1 MSARLYIEGIEADTL
16 GDIDVEFTFSV
27 ADISDIER
35 RNTSFSKTLTL
46 PSTAKNQQL
55 FGNIFDISVSND
67 IFEGP
72 NIGQNFNPARQAKT
86 QIFLDNVKIYDGVM
100 RMMKINNVE
109 GNIVYE
115 VNMFGRLRDIL
126 HELGDRTLADLDF
139 SGETEGV
146 ISYDHTW
153 NQANIEASWARTEWV
168 EGAQNYVYPLV
179 DYGRSLDMEVFPIE
193 NFKPAVFVSEILKR
207 IFDEAGFQIQEPNFF
222 TSSFYFKKLILLTA
236 EKTITKET
244 TTLLEQSSILYTV
257 STGNDPS
264 FSHILEFA
272 SVQDDGFTINA
283 EGDTFTWNK
292 TQPLNTGL
300 TFNAKVSFIATQAFI
315 WNVWNMRVLRNG
327 VEVLQS
333 SVNVQLNSIGD
344 IFNWDLEIVGGVT
357 LANGDDYQIELTGEV
372 VGGGGGGMN
381 LETDVVIQQNGI
393 LKIGNTVPTAVDL
406 EEGDEMK
413 IEYTMPKSMKQRDF
427 LKSIISMY
435 NLYVTQDR
443 LQTNVLEIIP
453 YNEFFQTFKNEALDW
468 TDKLDYS
475 QEISITP
482 LSELS
487 AKEYRF
493 TFDDDT
499 DFWSASYKAKF
510 NQAYGE
516 SRTIVPNDFEL
527 DTKTVKVVFGSPV
540 MREEVPGQI
549 MVHLYKSENSVK
561 VPDNFK
567 PRIVFFAPN
576 QPTLSP
582 WQIDFEAGP
591 VTYNTYPYAGHLD
604 NPTEA
609 NTDVLFSF
617 PQEVYFSTGI
627 YPQNSNLYT
636 GYYDQLI
643 TSIGDRNS
651 RLIEGYFYLT
661 PTDISNLDFRKIIK
675 LGNHFF
681 QLQKVDKYNPIAN
694 GLSYVSLF
702 KILAELQ
709 PEDFDYILL
718 ENDFFMLQEN
728 GVNKFYI

>member
-46 PSTAKNQQL
+46 PSTSKNQQL

-67 IFEGP
+67 IFEGS

-100 RMMKINNVE
+100 RMMKINNLE

-126 HELGDRTLADLDF
+126 HELGDKTLADLDF
-139 SGETEGV
+139 DD
-146 ISYDHTW
+146 YDHTW
-153 NQANIEASWARTEWV
+153 NQENIEASWERTEWV
-168 EGAQNYVYPLV
+168 EDAENYVYPLV
-179 DYGRSLDMEVFPIE
+179 DYGRSDDMITFPIE

-207 IFDEAGFQIQEPNFF
+207 IFDEAGFTIIAPFF
-222 TSSFYFKKLILLTA
+222 SSFYFRKLILLTA
-236 EKTITKET
+236 EKTIAKES
-244 TTLLEQSSILYTV
+244 TTLLQQTTNLFNEEVTSDT
-257 STGNDPS
+257 S
-264 FSHILEFA
+264 FSHLLTFT
-272 SVQDDGFTINA
+272 SVLDDGFDISNGGTR
-283 EGDTFTWNK
+283 FTWTK
-292 TQPLNTGL
+292 AQPLNTGL
-300 TFNAKVSFIATQAFI
+300 TFNVKIFFEALQVVTENAWALDINKNNNTIFAAGQNITFVQVGQGFA
-315 WNVWNMRVLRNG
+315 WD
-327 VEVLQS
+327 VELS
-333 SVNVQLNSIGD
+333 
-344 IFNWDLEIVGGVT
+344 GGVT
-357 LANGDDYQIELTGEV
+357 LEQGDFFEIELRGEV
-372 VGGGGGGMN
+372 IGGVGGSFIQT
-381 LETDVVIQQNGI
+381 EVVIQPGGVFA
-393 LKIGNTVPTAVDL
+393 IGNTVPVAVEL

-427 LKSIISMY
+427 LKSIISMH
-435 NLYVTQDR
+435 NLYITQDR

-453 YNEFFQTFKNEALDW
+453 YNEFYQSFKNEALDW

-493 TFDDDT
+493 TFDDDA
-499 DFWSASYKAKF
+499 DYWSNFYKTKF

-516 SRTIVPNDFEL
+516 SRTIIPNDFEL
-527 DTKTVKVVFGSPV
+527 DTKTVKVVFAPPV
-540 MREEVPGQI
+540 MREQVAGQI
-549 MVHLYKSENSVK
+549 MVHLYKLENEIK
-561 VPDNFK
+561 NAENFK
-567 PRIVFFAPN
+567 PRVVYFAPN

-582 WQIDFEAGP
+582 WYINFESGAQE
-591 VTYNTYPYAGHLD
+591 YNTYPYAGHLD
-604 NPTEA
+604 NPISPI
-609 NTDVLFSF
+609 TDVLFSF

-636 GYYDQLI
+636 TYYDQLI
-643 TSIGDRNS
+643 TSISDRNS

-661 PTDISNLDFRKIIK
+661 STDISNLDFRKIIK

-681 QLQKVDKYNPIAN
+681 QLQKVDKYNPMAN

-709 PEDFDYILL
+709 PEDFDFILL
-718 ENDFFMLQEN
+718 ENDSYMLQEN

>member
-55 FGNIFDISVSND
+55 FGNIFDISVSNS
-67 IFEGP
+67 IFENEA
-72 NIGQNFNPARQAKT
+72 NIGQNFNPARQAKV

-126 HELGDRTLADLDF
+126 HELGDKTLADLDF
-139 SGETEGV
+139 SSEDV
-146 ISYDHTW
+146 ISYDHVW
-153 NQANIEASWARTEWV
+153 NQENIEASWERTEWV

-179 DYGRSLDMEVFPIE
+179 DYGRSVDMETFPIE

-207 IFDEAGFQIQEPNFF
+207 IFDEAGFTIVAPFF
-222 TSSFYFKKLILLTA
+222 SSFYFRKLILLTA

-264 FSHILEFA
+264 FSHILEFT

-315 WNVWNMRVLRNG
+315 WNVWNMRVLRGG

-344 IFNWDLEIVGGVT
+344 IFNWDVEIVGPVT
-357 LANGDDYQIELTGEV
+357 LVNGDDYQIELTGEV

-381 LETDVVIQQNGI
+381 LETEVVIQQNGI
-393 LKIGNTVPTAVDL
+393 LKIGNTVPTAVEL

-413 IEYTMPKSMKQRDF
+413 IGYTMPKSMKQRDF

-499 DFWSASYKAKF
+499 DYWSASYKSKF

-527 DTKTVKVVFGSPV
+527 DTKSVKVVFGSPV
-540 MREEVPGQI
+540 MREQTPGQI
-549 MVHLYKSENSVK
+549 MVHLYKLENNVK
-561 VPDNFK
+561 TPDNFK

-576 QPTLSP
+576 QPSLST
-582 WQIDFEAGP
+582 WYINFEAGAVP
-591 VTYNTYPYAGHLD
+591 YNFYPYAGHLD
-604 NPTEA
+604 NPIEPA
-609 NTDVLFSF
+609 TDVLFSF

-636 GYYDQLI
+636 TYYDQLI

-702 KILAELQ
+702 KILAELT

-718 ENDFFMLQEN
+718 ENDAFMLQEN